1 MIIVKA
7 HQDLEE
13 SLILM
18 LRSHFQGDTDEIE
31 NFQDIS
37 MVFTLKLEFI
47 IFGILITF
55 FLINFVLS
63 LKHNQIETLVYS
75 SNIFSSLICHI
86 IVSHYT

>member
-7 HQDLEE
+7 RQDLEE

-18 LRSHFQGDTDEIE
+18 LRSYFQGDTDETE

-37 MVFTLKLEFI
+37 MVFTLNLEFI

-55 FLINFVLS
+55 FLIKFVLS
-63 LKHNQIETLVYS
+63 LKHNQIETLVQS

>member
-1 MIIVKA
+1 
-7 HQDLEE
+7 
-13 SLILM
+13 
-18 LRSHFQGDTDEIE
+18 
-31 NFQDIS
+31 
-37 MVFTLKLEFI
+37 LKLEFI